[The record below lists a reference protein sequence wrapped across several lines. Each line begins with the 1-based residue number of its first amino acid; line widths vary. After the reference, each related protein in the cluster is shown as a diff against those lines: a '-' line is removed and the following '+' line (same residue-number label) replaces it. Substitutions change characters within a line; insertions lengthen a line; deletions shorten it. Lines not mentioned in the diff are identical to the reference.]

1 MRCADDLSSRERSM
15 TKPTL
20 WILVIGGVLFSPAPR
35 LVAAEPP
42 AARLLAPERGQFP
55 NIFGPRRGDAPK
67 QPAAPRHYADVP
79 FEGNLEMSLK
89 ARLEQIRD
97 LRQLL
102 EELQKH
108 PELFDPDKMPK
119 GFDPKD
125 PKFLEKVPKL
135 LEMFKGMGLVEG
147 EGDGI
152 KLNAEKL
159 KYVMPDLGKKL
170 EQAEAGPGE
179 KHDKNPFVPDFGGMP
194 PLDPNGQPVP
204 FPQGGAPPMPEVGDL
219 EEQSRLAEFFKDWM
233 LRMEDSKFGDLFR
246 NSPAFQE
253 GIKDLT
259 QEFQKGDA
267 PLWKPGAGFADG
279 LTKWGNPGNLSWFKN
294 AWSNFNN
301 LSLTGVRPPHLK
313 GPRIGGWAANMPT
326 PVPGGWG
333 APGAGGGVSFGMV
346 FVWVGVG
353 VVVLI
358 LLWKFLPQLKLGGR
372 VAANQGWQLGP
383 WPVDPNRVSTRADV
397 VKAFEFL
404 SLLRFGLDVRTWNHR
419 DIASAL
425 GTEVGQRQAAEE
437 LAGVYELARYTPD
450 DERLPE
456 ASLAAARRDLCFL
469 AGMS

>member
-1 MRCADDLSSRERSM
+1 M
-15 TKPTL
+15 TKPAA
-20 WILVIGGVLFSPAPR
+20 WILVIGSVLLGPLPP
-35 LVAAEPP
+35 LGAAEPP
-42 AARLLAPERGQFP
+42 AARLLAPDRGQFP
-55 NIFGPRRGDAPK
+55 NIFGPRRNDPPQQQAP
-67 QPAAPRHYADVP
+67 PRHYADVP
-79 FEGNLEMSLK
+79 FQGNLEMSLK

-97 LRQLL
+97 LRQLI
-102 EELQKH
+102 EELRKN
-108 PELFDPDKMPK
+108 PGLFDPEKLPK

-125 PKFLEKVPKL
+125 PKFLEKAPKL
-135 LEMFKGMGLVEG
+135 LEVLKGMGLIEG
-147 EGDGI
+147 EGEGI

-159 KYVMPDLGKKL
+159 KNLMPDLGKKL
-170 EQAEAGPGE
+170 EQQGEGGPMP
-179 KHDKNPFVPDFGGMP
+179 DKNPFVPNLGGGFP
-194 PLDPNGQPVP
+194 PPDPNGQPAP
-204 FPQGGAPPMPEVGDL
+204 FPQGGLPQVPEAGDL
-219 EEQSRLAEFFKDWM
+219 EDQSKLAEFFKDWM
-233 LRMEDSKFGDLFR
+233 LKMEDSKFGDLFR

-259 QEFQKGDA
+259 QAFQKGDA
-267 PLWKPGAGFADG
+267 AMWKPGAGFADG

-301 LSLTGVRPPHLK
+301 MSLPSVRPPHLK
-313 GPRIGGWAANMPT
+313 GPRMGGWAANIPA

-333 APGAGGGVSFGMV
+333 APAGGGVGFGMV

-358 LLWKFLPQLKLGGR
+358 LLWKFLPQLRLGGR
-372 VAANQGWQLGP
+372 AGANQGWQLGP
-383 WPVDPNRVSTRADV
+383 WPVDPNRVSTRAEV

-419 DIASAL
+419 DIARAL
-425 GTEVGQRQAAEE
+425 GSEADRRRAAEE